1 MIAIMGKFRR
11 ESDKLPVDVRLQRR
25 LALALDEAATQERLY
40 DSADGEVEVQGLSPA
55 EYALVRRWLER
66 HQATEAAMACCLG
79 CGRVQPAGSFCSHCQ
94 GRQVLVESPSARV
107 RAPLH

>member
-11 ESDKLPVDVRLQRR
+11 ESERLPADVRLQRR

-40 DSADGEVEVQGLSPA
+40 DLAQGEIELCGLSPA
-55 EYALVRRWLER
+55 EYALVKRWLAR
-66 HQATEAAMACCLG
+66 RQPTEAALACCLR
-79 CGRVQPAGSFCSHCQ
+79 CGQVQPAGAFCGHCQ
-94 GRQVLVESPSARV
+94 SRQTPVEQPSALA